1 MTATSELVD
10 GDSGKTKKDL
20 QRTIDSLNARKY
32 DINLKMRT
40 IGRKLRLGDGIDS
53 VLLDQY
59 QRLNDKLRET
69 KIYEAELVHT
79 KNML

>member
-1 MTATSELVD
+1 MTASALVD
-10 GDSGKTKKDL
+10 SDSGKTKKDL

-32 DINLKMRT
+32 AIHIRMRT
-40 IGRKLRLGDGIDS
+40 IGIKLRLADGIDS

-59 QRLNDKLRET
+59 QMLNNKLRET

>member
-1 MTATSELVD
+1 MTTASTLVD
-10 GDSGKTKKDL
+10 SDSGKTKKDL

-32 DINLKMRT
+32 VIHTQMRT

-69 KIYEAELVHT
+69 KIYEAELCHT